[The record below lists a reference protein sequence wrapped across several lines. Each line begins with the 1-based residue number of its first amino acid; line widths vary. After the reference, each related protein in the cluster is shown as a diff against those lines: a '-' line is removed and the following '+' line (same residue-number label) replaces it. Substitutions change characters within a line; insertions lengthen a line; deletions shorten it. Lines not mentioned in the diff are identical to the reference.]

1 MKIPV
6 INNNCNTSHK
16 AYFEPN
22 TNFQY
27 LFYHHHKTSRNVINP
42 KLALEIK
49 KLPEHNIEIFKL
61 NNVKNSFHELN
72 ILDDTEC
79 LILNKTTNQMK
90 KLKIFNAMM
99 LEDLFQK
106 IVNLK
111 DTAFFKEKRAMN
123 FDSMD
128 YYLTTKENIL
138 PDKEH
143 LFEQMRNMQ
152 SWDVREFYSSLTNKG
167 PMNRL
172 LEKAIESI

>member
-1 MKIPV
+1 
-6 INNNCNTSHK
+6 
-16 AYFEPN
+16 
-22 TNFQY
+22 
-27 LFYHHHKTSRNVINP
+27 
-42 KLALEIK
+42 
-49 KLPEHNIEIFKL
+49 
-61 NNVKNSFHELN
+61 
-72 ILDDTEC
+72 
-79 LILNKTTNQMK
+79 
-90 KLKIFNAMM
+90 MM

-138 PDKEH
+138 SDKEH